1 MSLKVSQLLDGQLS
15 GHETQSVLAELA
27 TDPQQ
32 RDRFT
37 VYTLIGDVLRG
48 NPTPD
53 DAYTHRI
60 LERLRREGARM
71 DPDFDPLRTTRAE

>member
-1 MSLKVSQLLDGQLS
+1 MSLKVSQRLDGQLS
-15 GHETQSVLAELA
+15 GEETQSVLAELA
-27 TDPQQ
+27 VDPQQ

-37 VYTLIGDVLRG
+37 VYALIGDVLRG

-60 LERLRREGARM
+60 LERLRREGSRM
-71 DPDFDPLRTTRAE
+71 DPDFDPLRDDEG

>member
-15 GHETQSVLAELA
+15 AKETQDALAELA
-27 TDPQQ
+27 ADPAQ
-32 RDRFT
+32 RDRYT
-37 VYTLIGDVLRG
+37 VYNLIGDALRG

-60 LERLRREGARM
+60 LERLRREGARIE
-71 DPDFDPLRTTRAE
+71 PGFDPLRDD